1 MNEKRSG
8 QSGFTL
14 IELLIVV
21 AILGILAAVVVP
33 NLGRLLGGGE
43 TTAQNSE
50 FESVKTGV
58 ISMMVDN
65 GLATLPN
72 PSALTTGNGTGGC
85 DTGTSLMTQFPD
97 FGSTVASEKTND
109 ASGTAY
115 TDGADPLGDKDFFL
129 LRGHDAL
136 ADNAQTTL
144 TNYLETDSASFCY
157 QVDSAG
163 TVSQFDTAGGTL
175 NP

>member
-1 MNEKRSG
+1 MKTRRRGER
-8 QSGFTL
+8 GFTL

-43 TTAQNSE
+43 SAAQDSE
-50 FESVKTGV
+50 YQSVKTGV

-72 PSALTTGNGTGGC
+72 PVATTGAGSCT
-85 DTGTSLMTQFPD
+85 DGTSIGTQAMGSFPD
-97 FGSTVASEKTND
+97 DTANTSKGTYL
-109 ASGTAY
+109 SGTWA
-115 TDGADPLGDKDFFL
+115 AGDVGGFIL
-129 LRGHDAL
+129 YGHDTVGN
-136 ADNAQTTL
+136 NAATPL
-144 TNYLETDSASFCY
+144 TNYVETVTASYCY
-157 QVDSAG
+157 TIDAAGQG
-163 TVSQFDTAGGTL
+163 TVTQYDTDGTQT

>member
-1 MNEKRSG
+1 MRTFLRKRRG
-8 QSGFTL
+8 ESGFTL

-50 FESVKTGV
+50 FESVKTAT

-72 PSALTTGNGTGGC
+72 PVSANTSPCTTG
-85 DTGTSLMTQFPD
+85 TQDMAAFPD
-97 FGSTVASEKTND
+97 SSSVIAVDKVNDPNGVAYVE
-109 ASGTAY
+109 GV
-115 TDGADPLGDKDFFL
+115 DPLGDKAGFIL
-129 LRGHDAL
+129 YSHDAV
-136 ADNAQTTL
+136 AGDDQVAL
-144 TNYLETDSASFCY
+144 TNYVESTSAKFCY
-157 QVDSAG
+157 TVTAAG
-163 TVSQFDTAGGTL
+163 IITQYDTGGTQK

>member
-1 MNEKRSG
+1 MRKIMRKKWGER
-8 QSGFTL
+8 GFTL

-65 GLATLPN
+65 SLATLPN
-72 PSALTTGNGTGGC
+72 PVSGADSPCTTGTQNMADYPD
-85 DTGTSLMTQFPD
+85 DTAPASKGND
-97 FGSTVASEKTND
+97 ST
-109 ASGTAY
+109 GTAY
-115 TDGADPLGDKDFFL
+115 DGSDKLGFL
-129 LRGHDAL
+129 LYTHDRTADSNAVSAL
-136 ADNAQTTL
+136 VNYVEIATASYCYTADSQ
-144 TNYLETDSASFCY
+144 
-157 QVDSAG
+157 G
-163 TVSQFDTAGGTL
+163 TVTQYDTAGVQT
-175 NP
+175 NPD